1 MLRQLEERGEKAAT
15 EKLSSS
21 VVPVEP
27 TRAEQRPEQP
37 KEVTSQWRRPPVAE
51 DQPQLTATRIS
62 VAQVHSDKFKQW
74 RDKAETA
81 QLHPVAYRPALM
93 GLVERFNKAVKD
105 MLSTMVQDIEVDA
118 TADGD
123 PLPET
128 EEVVELRP
136 VVGTGLEPME
146 TTRLRRSTRQL
157 AAANRQMEAENS
169 EHQADEIGIRQRK

>member
-1 MLRQLEERGEKAAT
+1 MPNKSAE
-15 EKLSSS
+15 S
-21 VVPVEP
+21 VVQPLWNHVVCVFGPCRELMSD
-27 TRAEQRPEQP
+27 RASFGVSPNV
-37 KEVTSQWRRPPVAE
+37 K
-51 DQPQLTATRIS
+51 
-62 VAQVHSDKFKQW
+62 
-74 RDKAETA
+74 